1 MSAYSQFKPGGGGG
15 GSATIYAGTDTA
27 VSTTTGIITIW
38 NTSTLQSVTNR
49 GSTTTNR
56 VNISNTTSAIST
68 NSGAL
73 VVIGGVGVGGSVY
86 AASMYADNA
95 LVVTTATVAQYAAIT
110 SITAGTD
117 ISVSPTSGAV
127 VISDTSTF
135 ASVTARGSTS
145 SQIIYLTNTTTSI
158 RETTGAL
165 QVAGGVG
172 IVGDVYVGNTLHV
185 NTVTSVDL
193 GSGISLAPLSTT
205 IFSGKNPISG
215 SIHFSNAISQAIYVQ
230 GAGGFN
236 ASASSDWTVEFWWYS
251 ENLGQGNGM
260 FFTGRDVNY
269 DLFYIGWANDG
280 SFSVGYRS
288 GVSYTPII
296 TATKSP
302 TALTWH
308 HIAVVNRGNIT
319 SAYIDG
325 TFLSQ
330 SVNTIPAQ
338 SITQFCIGRWTGA
351 NLYSLGNYYSNI
363 RVVTNT
369 AVYTGIIP
377 FTPPPA
383 PLRVI
388 SGTQVLLNTVNG
400 LNFLVD
406 SSTNVYAVTNV
417 NTATSSA
424 LAPFPITTEPTWTFD
439 SAGTITFPDST
450 LQASAWD
457 PTRAV
462 HITDTTAAT
471 SISTG
476 SLVVNGGIGVS
487 GDIWTNGTIHGNIIG
502 NNVILSSASLSE
514 SKITP
519 VNTTAT
525 TRVDYFDANL
535 YRSSKSYIQIQDGS
549 DFGVTEIVL
558 LHDNSNNVYKSEY
571 GIITTNG
578 EKGVFT
584 ADISGGTVNL
594 YFTANAA
601 SNKTITISR
610 TALAI

>member
-1 MSAYSQFKPGGGGG
+1 MSAYSQFKPGGG

-38 NTSTLQSVTNR
+38 NTSTLQSITNR

-56 VNISNTTSAIST
+56 INISNTASAIST
-68 NSGAL
+68 TSGAL
-73 VVIGGVGVGGSVY
+73 VVLGGVGVGGSVY

-145 SQIIYLTNTTTSI
+145 SQVIYLTNTTTSI

-165 QVAGGVG
+165 QIVGGVG
-172 IVGDVYVGNTLHV
+172 IGKDVYIGNTLYV

-193 GSGISLAPLSTT
+193 GSGVSLAPLSTT

-215 SIHFSNAISQAIYVQ
+215 SIHINNTVPQAVYVQ

-236 ASASSDWTVEFWWYS
+236 ASTSTNWTIEFWWYP

-260 FFTGRDVNY
+260 FFTGRDSTY

-280 SFSVGYRS
+280 SFSIGYKS
-288 GVSYTPII
+288 GISYTAVI
-296 TATKSP
+296 TATKAP
-302 TALTWH
+302 TALAWH
-308 HIAVVNRGNIT
+308 HIAVVNNGSTIN
-319 SAYIDG
+319 AYIDG

-330 SVNTIPAQ
+330 AVNTIPAQ
-338 SITQFCIGRWTGA
+338 SITQFCIGRWTGQ
-351 NLYSLGNYYSNI
+351 NLYSLGTYYSNI

-369 AVYTGIIP
+369 AVYKGITP
-377 FTPPPA
+377 FIPPPA

-400 LNFLVD
+400 TNFLVD
-406 SSTNVYAVTNV
+406 SSPNAYAVSNP

-424 LAPFPITTEPTWTFD
+424 LVPFPITTEPTWTFD
-439 SAGTITFPDST
+439 SAGEIVFPDST
-450 LQASAWD
+450 VQASAWD
-457 PTRAV
+457 PTHAI
-462 HITDTTAAT
+462 HITDATAAT

-476 SLVVNGGIGVS
+476 SLVVNGGIGVA
-487 GDIWTNGTIHGNIIG
+487 GDIWTNGTIHGNIVG
-502 NNVILSSASLSE
+502 NNVILSAASLTE

-525 TRVDYFDANL
+525 TRVDYFDVSI